1 MTDWFSWCR
10 LMDMEGR
17 LWDLNIFRFWCLIW
31 GDFPGGSDSKE
42 PAYKAGDLGWIPRL
56 GRSPGEENGNSLQY
70 PSLENPMNRRGWQA
84 TFHIL
89 WFLKCNKGASCI
101 AQSVKHL
108 ATVRETWVQFLG
120 WEVPLEKE
128 MATHSSIFAWRI
140 QWSEPGRLQFMGSQ
154 ELGTT

>member
-10 LMDMEGR
+10 IMDIEGR
-17 LWDLNIFRFWCLIW
+17 LWDLSIFRFWCLIW
-31 GDFPGGSDSKE
+31 GDFPGGWDSKE
-42 PAYKAGDLGWIPRL
+42 PAYKAGDLGWIPGL

-70 PSLENPMNRRGWQA
+70 PSLENPMNRGTWQA

-89 WFLKCNKGASCI
+89 WFLKCNKGVFCI

-108 ATVRETWVQFLG
+108 PIVRETQVQFLG

-140 QWSEPGRLQFMGSQ
+140 QWTEPGRLQFMGSQ
-154 ELGTT
+154 ESGTT